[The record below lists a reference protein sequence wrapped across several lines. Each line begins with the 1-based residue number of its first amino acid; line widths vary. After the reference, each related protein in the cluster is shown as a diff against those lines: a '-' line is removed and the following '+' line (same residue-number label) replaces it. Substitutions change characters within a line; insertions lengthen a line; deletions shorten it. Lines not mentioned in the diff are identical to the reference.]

1 MPGGR
6 PGPALFELLRDK
18 TGSRSEA
25 AARQAPASTPPP
37 AAPAPAPRVSVQPAF
52 DLKQRITVSMS
63 SVWIGVGLAI
73 LVAIGTYSLVY
84 KTAYSH
90 GERDATRDITKGG
103 GGINEPLHQQPGS
116 PIALNPSLVTQSPP
130 KQSPAN
136 VPAAPT
142 GPTPGSASGDPRVA
156 GFNYLTIASKMDRDT
171 AERAVTFLAD
181 NGVKAFAIPVVKTGS
196 GANNGPTYTLYALQG
211 ITRDELRAR
220 APVRTDLEDRVARLG
235 KIWQKEHKGQTDFS
249 KTYWDKFGS

>member
-18 TGSRSEA
+18 TGSRSEV
-25 AARQAPASTPPP
+25 AARPAPASTPPP
-37 AAPAPAPRVSVQPAF
+37 AAAAPTPRIAIQPSF
-52 DLKQRITVSMS
+52 DLKQRITISMS
-63 SVWIGVGLAI
+63 AVWIGIGLAI
-73 LVAIGTYSLVY
+73 LVFVGIYSLVY

-103 GGINEPLHQQPGS
+103 GGINEPLHSNS
-116 PIALNPSLVTQSPP
+116 PIAINPNLVSPNTA
-130 KQSPAN
+130 KQSPASG
-136 VPAAPT
+136 PAAPT

-171 AERAVTFLAD
+171 AERAVAFLAE
-181 NGVKAFAIPVVKTGS
+181 NNLKAFAIPVVKAGS
-196 GANNGPTYTLYALQG
+196 GGNNAATYTLYALQG
-211 ITRDELRAR
+211 ITRDELRAK
-220 APVRTDLEDRVARLG
+220 APVKTDLEERVTRLG

-249 KTYWDKFGS
+249 RWYWDKFGS